1 MSEKSHISWTQSSW
15 NCVTG
20 CSHKSTGC
28 AHCYA
33 ERFAARLQAA
43 GNPRY
48 RNGFKVTLHPDLLD
62 LPQRWREPR
71 LIFVNSMAD
80 LFHEKVPFEFIKRV
94 FETMNDC
101 PRHTFQILT
110 KRSERLRE
118 LAPRLPWPSNV
129 WMGVTVEN
137 NTVFH
142 RIDDLRTVPAHV
154 RFLSCEP
161 LLGPLDGIDLTGLHW
176 LIAGGESGSGPRP
189 MDPDW
194 VRFLRDECKRK
205 SVPFYFKQWG
215 GVQKKAAGCLLDG
228 KVYHEMPRL
237 AHGKP
242 LEFEAGGQ

>member
-1 MSEKSHISWTQSSW
+1 MSEKSYISWTQSSW

-20 CSHKSTGC
+20 CSHKSVGC

-80 LFHEKVPFEFIKRV
+80 LFHEKVPFEFIAQV
-94 FETMNDC
+94 FKTMSAC

-110 KRSERLRE
+110 KRSERMRE

-137 NTVFH
+137 DKVFH

-161 LLGPLDGIDLTGLHW
+161 LLGPLDGIDLTGIHW
-176 LIAGGESGSGPRP
+176 LIAGGESGSGSRP

-194 VRFLRDECKRK
+194 VRFLRDECKRE
-205 SVPFYFKQWG
+205 SVPFFFKQWG
-215 GVQKKAAGCLLDG
+215 GVNKKAAGCLLDG
-228 KVYHEMPRL
+228 RVYHEMPS
-237 AHGKP
+237 
-242 LEFEAGGQ
+242 QV